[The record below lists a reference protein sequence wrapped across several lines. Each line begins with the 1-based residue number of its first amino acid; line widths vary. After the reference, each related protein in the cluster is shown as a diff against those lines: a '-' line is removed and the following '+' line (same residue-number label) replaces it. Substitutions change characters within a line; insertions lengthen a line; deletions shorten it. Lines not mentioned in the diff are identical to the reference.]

1 MSKIRKYVDM
11 IIENGNQEDME
22 KLHDIF
28 QEVLY
33 DLKEYNYDKY
43 KKYKMKLYGMA
54 YNYTIDEDMAY
65 EIVEDMQPLGEYW
78 DMETIKSVIGNDT
91 HRLEDMYVV
100 MNSLANDYQDVISL
114 DNAESYIKM
123 AHAWLD
129 DVDGHDNKVWWY
141 FVK

>member
-1 MSKIRKYVDM
+1 MSKVRKYVDM

-28 QEVLY
+28 QEVMH